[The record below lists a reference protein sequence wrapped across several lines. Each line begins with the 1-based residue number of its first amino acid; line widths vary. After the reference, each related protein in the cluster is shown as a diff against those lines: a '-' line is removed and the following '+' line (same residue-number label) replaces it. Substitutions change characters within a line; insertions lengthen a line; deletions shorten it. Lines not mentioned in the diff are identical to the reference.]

1 MTTKPLE
8 PMYTEKLVE
17 RVHLPARYTEAEWRK
32 LSADQQIE
40 TGDLSV
46 ASATGF
52 ALSIFLLGS
61 AFGLIAWTVFK

>member
-8 PMYTEKLVE
+8 PMYTEKLVP
-17 RVHLPARYTEAEWRK
+17 RVHFPATYTEAEWRK
-32 LSADQQIE
+32 LSEERRIE
-40 TGDLSV
+40 TGNLSV